1 MKKTMY
7 VCDECGNESQDFL
20 SWCPK
25 CENFDTYE
33 IVEVKEAVELTVSA
47 PIERTRPAPLS
58 SIEKGVFHR
67 ISSGLNELDRVLG
80 GGMVTGSIVA
90 ISGDPGSGKSTLSLQ
105 WADGVVSQGYGAFI
119 ASGEENPAQIK
130 MRGDRLQIQDDLI
143 HVQSETVIES
153 IISWARDLSPAL
165 LVIDSVQTCVCLDHP
180 IPGTVN
186 TIRSVTAKLMRFVK
200 NEFSGAVLLI
210 VHRTKDG
217 SIAGPKML
225 EHMVDAV
232 FHMGRDGERRVLTQ
246 SKNRFGSIEEM
257 GFFRMEERGLIEDL
271 PNFTHATQEEL
282 ESPGRVISMVKTESR
297 SIFVEVRAMV
307 SPCDDDKSV
316 IRRYSGVESSRMG
329 MILSILSK
337 RGFDLSDYDVF
348 IEMSGLNGISR
359 DQNSCDLAIAIALM
373 SSMWE
378 IPMGNTLAVG
388 EITILGTLK
397 PGGIR
402 STSQGEIQRHGFDQI
417 LMPSSLK
424 QLMSSDFKA
433 EINGFTRIETATK
446 WMGKQRRQSR
456 VKDEIFEALKE

>member
-1 MKKTMY
+1 MKKVIY
-7 VCDECGNESQDFL
+7 LCDVCGEESSNFL
-20 SWCPK
+20 SWCPSCK
-25 CENFDTYE
+25 SFDSYSL
-33 IVEVKEAVELTVSA
+33 VERQGAINSSVSS
-47 PIERTRPAPLS
+47 PIERTKPAPLS

-67 ISSGLNELDRVLG
+67 ILSGIDELDRVLG
-80 GGMVTGSIVA
+80 GGMVTGSMVA
-90 ISGDPGSGKSTLSLQ
+90 LSGDPGAGKSTLSLQ
-105 WADGVVSQGYGAFI
+105 WANGVVGQGYGAFI

-130 MRGDRLQIQDDLI
+130 MRGERLQIRDDLI
-143 HVQSETVIES
+143 HVQSETMIES
-153 IISWARDLSPAL
+153 IISWARELSPAF
-165 LVIDSVQTCVCLDHP
+165 LVIDSIQTCICEEHQ

-186 TIRSVTAKLMRFVK
+186 TIRGVTAKLMNFVK
-200 NEFSGAVLLI
+200 NEFRGAVLLI

-217 SIAGPKML
+217 SMAGPKML

-232 FHMGRDGERRVLTQ
+232 LHMGKDGDRRVLTQ

-257 GFFRMEERGLIEDL
+257 GFFRMEEQGLIEDL
-271 PNFTHATQEEL
+271 PNFTHASQEEL